1 MIRPVLQLCTNHEIA
16 QLNLDSAKSDRLWN
30 CETDTL
36 RIQLP
41 SPPISTASLTGEVGS
56 HVTKQQLVAAFY
68 WRMQHCLHFSWD
80 SDGFLFHLACVLV
93 CGRRVVPHNWLV
105 PTRMLNIKPA
115 PQEFGII
122 GKLSS
127 FDRKLAS
134 TESTSKCDS
143 KVPSCA
149 TEHRRG
155 RVQIAPIVPWMNG
168 KWTPTSPVT
177 VSLQVLL
184 QIKWK
189 HLSLLLSG

>member
-1 MIRPVLQLCTNHEIA
+1 MSRNS
-16 QLNLDSAKSDRLWN
+16 NLWLPLIEECSIV
-30 CETDTL
+30 CIFPET
-36 RIQLP
+36 
-41 SPPISTASLTGEVGS
+41 
-56 HVTKQQLVAAFY
+56 
-68 WRMQHCLHFSWD
+68 RME
-80 SDGFLFHLACVLV
+80 FLFHLACVLV
-93 CGRRVVPHNWLV
+93 CGRRVVPHNGLV

-143 KVPSCA
+143 KVHQVVKPSCA
-149 TEHRRG
+149 TEHRG
-155 RVQIAPIVPWMNG
+155 WRVQIAPIVPWMNG

-184 QIKWK
+184 QIK
-189 HLSLLLSG
+189 